1 MDKELVIK
9 EKESLINELDECNKE
24 LLEATLNYRRV
35 QSDLWLNTDFEMK
48 LNSKRPTVDE
58 KKAYV
63 NNHSLLHK
71 EQKDKAYNNRE
82 IILQKIRL
90 CEDKLAL

>member
-9 EKESLINELDECNKE
+9 EKESLINDLKESYDELVK
-24 LLEATLNYRRV
+24 AMMNYRLI
-35 QSDLWLNTDFEMK
+35 QSQLWLETDFEEK
-48 LNSKRPTVDE
+48 IGKKRPTVDE

-63 NNHSLLHK
+63 NAHSIIHK
-71 EQKDKAYNNRE
+71 EQYEIANNNRE
-82 IILQKIRL
+82 IILFKIKL

>member
-9 EKESLINELDECNKE
+9 EKESLINDLKESNDELVK
-24 LLEATLNYRRV
+24 AMMNYRLI
-35 QSDLWLNTDFEMK
+35 QSQLWLETDFEEK
-48 LNSKRPTVDE
+48 IGKKRPTVDE

-63 NNHSLLHK
+63 NAHSIIHK
-71 EQKDKAYNNRE
+71 EQYEIAKNNRE
-82 IILQKIRL
+82 IILFKIKL

>member
-24 LLEATLNYRRV
+24 LLEATLNYRRI
-35 QSDLWLNTDFEMK
+35 QSDLWLNTDFEEK
-48 LNSKRPTVDE
+48 IGKKRPTVDE

-71 EQKDKAYNNRE
+71 EQRDKAYNNRE
-82 IILQKIRL
+82 IILQKIKL
-90 CEDKLAL
+90 CEDKLLI